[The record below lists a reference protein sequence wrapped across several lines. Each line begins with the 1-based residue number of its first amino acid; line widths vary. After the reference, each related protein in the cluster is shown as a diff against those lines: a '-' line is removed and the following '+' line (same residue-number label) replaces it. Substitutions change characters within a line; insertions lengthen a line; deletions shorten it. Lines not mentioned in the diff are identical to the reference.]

1 MIDDE
6 QLDKLGETN
15 SQFLFD
21 KLKKNKGLADVGED
35 YTSFHFKTEKDVRGF
50 RSDLYFANSGGRY
63 GKLELQNY
71 TDSFYFDDEYKE
83 SFNLARFSDLNEWGE
98 ITEKDDKSGKELN
111 NPTRGDVKKYKVYVK
126 NDKGNVVKVE
136 FGDPNM
142 EIKRD
147 DPERRKAFRA
157 RHNCDQKKDKTT
169 AGYWSCKFWSTKSV
183 TDLMKG

>member
-1 MIDDE
+1 EEDFFDPITEACWAGYKQVGMKKKGNKEVPNCVPEGVDLDEALLSPANAGLPYTKALKKNKKLVKYVYRKKMPFYIMIDDE

-63 GKLELQNY
+63 GKLELNHY
-71 TDSFYFDDEYKE
+71 TDSFYFMDDEYKE

-98 ITEKDDKSGKELN
+98 ITE
-111 NPTRGDVKKYKVYVK
+111 
-126 NDKGNVVKVE
+126 
-136 FGDPNM
+136 
-142 EIKRD
+142 
-147 DPERRKAFRA
+147 
-157 RHNCDQKKDKTT
+157 
-169 AGYWSCKFWSTKSV
+169 
-183 TDLMKG
+183 